1 MNPATKLALRR
12 FALRWLRKLVDV
24 ADDRLHAAEVTL
36 RNDLAGTQAP
46 AQRANRADVL
56 RAVAPT
62 RDSATHTSGYALE
75 PASTGEGS
83 VIGVADGTVH
93 ADTQV
98 HHNSFYQ
105 WEARRSGLTP
115 KVKTHRRRRARSSAA
130 DFDFQIIRKREEFV
144 Q

>member
-1 MNPATKLALRR
+1 MNAATKLALRR

-36 RNDLAGTQAP
+36 RNDLAEMQAP
-46 AQRANRADVL
+46 AQRAERADVL

-62 RDSATHTSGYALE
+62 TIRTE
-75 PASTGEGS
+75 PLIDKGAFVEGS
-83 VIGVADGTVH
+83 PSVPYEAPST
-93 ADTQV
+93 
-98 HHNSFYQ
+98 YMQ
-105 WEARRSGLTP
+105 WEARRSGITP

>member
-1 MNPATKLALRR
+1 MTPATKLALRR

-36 RNDLAGTQAP
+36 REKIAHRDPVADAPHGINGSAATEPLASRGDSQEAAAP
-46 AQRANRADVL
+46 ADRRQ
-56 RAVAPT
+56 
-62 RDSATHTSGYALE
+62 STH
-75 PASTGEGS
+75 
-83 VIGVADGTVH
+83 V
-93 ADTQV
+93 
-98 HHNSFYQ
+98 Q

-115 KVKTHRRRRARSSAA
+115 KVKTHRRRVRSSAA